1 MKTSCR
7 PKAKLIWRGRRGMA
21 ARWANLIEHERMALG
36 LLCLASFIVTRYS
49 HVRLQVEW
57 ASKGIQCSF
66 CDYVIESI
74 SGDGPVSCSWF
85 LGVLFTCLLLIL
97 LTRMERCPQ
106 AVLRNSSWRGLCA
119 SNFMDALGASLAA
132 SAAEFLF
139 IVVSAAFSVFSDPDA
154 GAKFCSFG
162 SSESIYAAKTG
173 AAMSGGIPPLPAFLS
188 IAFMSMLLTSAFGAA
203 LFLLLRWLLGSQSAP
218 LAILAV
224 LGLSVVQS
232 EYSFVYEL
240 FRSFGGTL
248 WLHNPVYA
256 VASLASV
263 HWSRW
268 AGGGPAGLGVML
280 ALILALGCATLAIA
294 PCTKRASRALG

>member
-1 MKTSCR
+1 MKTSR
-7 PKAKLIWRGRRGMA
+7 GPKAKLIWHGRGGMA
-21 ARWANLIEHERMALG
+21 ARWANLIEHERLALG

-57 ASKGIQCSF
+57 ASKGVQCSF
-66 CDYVIESI
+66 YDYVIESI
-74 SGDGPVSCSWF
+74 SGDGPVSRSWF
-85 LGVLFTCLLLIL
+85 LGVLCTCLLLIL

-106 AVLRNSSWRGLCA
+106 ALLRCASWRGLCA
-119 SNFMDALGASLAA
+119 SNFMDALGASLAVTV
-132 SAAEFLF
+132 AEFLF
-139 IVVSAAFSVFSDPDA
+139 VAVSGAFSVFSDSGA
-154 GAKFCSFG
+154 GAVLCSFG
-162 SSESIYAAKTG
+162 SRGSIYAAKTG
-173 AAMSGGIPPLPAFLS
+173 AAMSGGVPSLPAFLV
-188 IAFMSMLLTSAFGAA
+188 ITFVSMLMTSAFGAA

-268 AGGGPAGLGVML
+268 AGGGPAGLGAML

-294 PCTKRASRALG
+294 PCSKRARRVLG